1 MERTQLFDLMGELKL
16 YGMKAAFDEIMATA
30 VKRQHEPQRIVG
42 DLLNA
47 EISEKQARSIK
58 YQLTIAKLPL
68 AKDLDD
74 FQFEGTPINETLV
87 NDLAGGGFIA
97 QQRNAVLVGGTGTGK
112 THLAIAIARSCIRSG
127 TRGRFYNVV
136 DLVNRL
142 ETETRSG
149 RQGRLADHLTRMD
162 LIILDEL
169 GWLGRWAM
177 NLMLIN
183 VSTRK
188 LRRAVRLPEGDLP
201 VIAGDGTS
209 KSAASRRFV
218 ALSAERLAE
227 WMASDL
233 SKLDLLVIQIDGL
246 HIGNDLVLVAALGI
260 DGEGHKHPPALIEGA
275 TENAAVVQALIDNLI
290 ERGLDPK
297 VCRLFIIDGAKA
309 LSKVI
314 RRTFGAHTPIQRC
327 QIHKAR
333 NVIERLP
340 MPLHASARRALRQ
353 AWELDDAAK
362 AERLL
367 RNLARRLDQEAPGVA
382 ASILEGLDEMLTVNR
397 LGLPIKLRR
406 SLACTNSIE
415 NMMGTVRRV
424 CRNVKRWR
432 NAAMALR
439 WTAAGMMEAA
449 KGFRRLKAYKHLPV
463 LRAALAA
470 HQSKYVTQ
478 RVEHDAHAA

>member
-1 MERTQLFDLMGELKL
+1 MTSTTTTSPFALGPSLETAWQDVDSSFERFCL
-16 YGMKAAFDEIMATA
+16 TA
-30 VKRQHEPQRIVG
+30 GIGAIEQMLCEDAQR
-42 DLLNA
+42 
-47 EISEKQARSIK
+47 
-58 YQLTIAKLPL
+58 
-68 AKDLDD
+68 
-74 FQFEGTPINETLV
+74 
-87 NDLAGGGFIA
+87 LAGAPHSRGGG
-97 QQRNAVLVGGTGTGK
+97 RVGHRWGK
-112 THLAIAIARSCIRSG
+112 TKGKIGFHGGKVAVHRPRV
-127 TRGRFYNVV
+127 RG
-136 DLVNRL
+136 
-142 ETETRSG
+142 
-149 RQGRLADHLTRMD
+149 
-162 LIILDEL
+162 LDGHEYPL
-169 GWLGRWAM
+169 PTWTAAQAEDWLGRWAM

-188 LRRAVRLPEGDLP
+188 LRRAVRLPNGDLP

-233 SKLDLLVIQIDGL
+233 SQLDLLVIQLDGL

-260 DGEGHKHPPALIEGA
+260 DGEGHKHPLGLVEGA

-340 MPLHASARRALRQ
+340 KPLHASVRRALRQ
-353 AWELDDAAK
+353 AWELDDADK

-367 RNLARRLDQEAPGVA
+367 RNLARRLDREAPAVA

-397 LGLPIKLRR
+397 LGLPAKLRR

-415 NMMGTVRRV
+415 NMMATVRRV

-449 KGFRRLKAYKHLPV
+449 KGFRRLKAYKQLPI
-463 LRAALAA
+463 LRAALVAHTAKHLVTKNVEPNADAA
-470 HQSKYVTQ
+470 
-478 RVEHDAHAA
+478 